1 MLTYHCQASLD
12 TGNVVH
18 KLKMIDALRFEMVY
32 LHGKVHIKFRSL
44 FKLVSIA
51 LGLSTIHL
59 NVNVIYLIGGLDGF
73 SIMTSFFAEYVHT
86 DQGATC
92 IDVDGFRYL
101 STAQECKDAVRYAK
115 TIPNS
120 QGAPFARYE
129 HELDT
134 TAYPKGCIMVE
145 ESIMRGSM
153 YFNSHPLGG
162 GDYSVYRSICKKRN
176 T

>member
-1 MLTYHCQASLD
+1 
-12 TGNVVH
+12 
-18 KLKMIDALRFEMVY
+18 
-32 LHGKVHIKFRSL
+32 
-44 FKLVSIA
+44 
-51 LGLSTIHL
+51 
-59 NVNVIYLIGGLDGF
+59 
-73 SIMTSFFAEYVHT
+73 MTSFFAELALTGEGYS
-86 DQGATC
+86 C
-92 IDVDGFRYL
+92 FDVDGFMHL

-129 HELDT
+129 HDLDS
-134 TAYPKGCIMVE
+134 TAYPKGCIMIE

>member
-1 MLTYHCQASLD
+1 
-12 TGNVVH
+12 
-18 KLKMIDALRFEMVY
+18 MIVGF
-32 LHGKVHIKFRSL
+32 
-44 FKLVSIA
+44 
-51 LGLSTIHL
+51 
-59 NVNVIYLIGGLDGF
+59 DGF

-92 IDVDGFRYL
+92 IDVDGFMYL
-101 STAQECKDAVRYAK
+101 STAQECKDAVSYAK
-115 TIPNS
+115 TIANS
-120 QGAPFARYE
+120 QGAPFAHYE
-129 HELDT
+129 HDLDS
-134 TAYPKGCIMVE
+134 TAYPKGCIMIE

>member
-1 MLTYHCQASLD
+1 MC
-12 TGNVVH
+12 
-18 KLKMIDALRFEMVY
+18 I
-32 LHGKVHIKFRSL
+32 
-44 FKLVSIA
+44 
-51 LGLSTIHL
+51 
-59 NVNVIYLIGGLDGF
+59 IYLIGGLDGF

-92 IDVDGFRYL
+92 IDVDGFMYL
-101 STAQECKDAVRYAK
+101 STAQECKDAVSYAK
-115 TIPNS
+115 TIANS

-129 HELDT
+129 HDLDS
-134 TAYPKGCIMVE
+134 TAYPKGCIMIE